1 MLTYDTKRNNA
12 PQRGGQP
19 QVKPPTE
26 EQMLHLSGAGAPQP
40 MSPALREKF
49 EPGFSADFSNIRISR
64 GHIPEELGI
73 QAVAKGTD
81 ILLDSR
87 AGMEVLGH
95 ELAHVV
101 QQAQGRVAGGF
112 PLVENAALEHEAD
125 VMGTRAASGLSAQ
138 VGHSN
143 GFGGEGV
150 TLSPMSS
157 ASAPAQCKSQEEK
170 EMEKTQISEPTLLNT
185 GTMEY
190 QNEGLDRLELNTV
203 RTRGA
208 STQDVAVAQM
218 LSNMNNPEYLAQ
230 IAQRTGSTPEEIKAK
245 MGGLVG
251 ESYAMGALEQDPAR
265 QVPEGGEKPAL
276 YSREGPMFRANFLYQ
291 KNFAKFLSGELNG
304 TAQQAVQNAQSGTL
318 EDPGQGG
325 EASASNSQFK
335 RLDQNTVDQQA
346 DLLAESAVQ
355 SAPVMAA
362 TDSFFRK
369 MREGG
374 TDFSDE
380 RLEEKMSNEIFLRG
394 FNPQIMSA
402 SAQQSGEGKEKII
415 ALSRGLQ
422 EEMSDHGK
430 AAHRNF
436 LRGRAANAV
445 AAPAR
450 PQTPAAAPA
459 PKKKK
464 GFFSRF
470 FG

>member
-1 MLTYDTKRNNA
+1 
-12 PQRGGQP
+12 
-19 QVKPPTE
+19 
-26 EQMLHLSGAGAPQP
+26 
-40 MSPALREKF
+40 
-49 EPGFSADFSNIRISR
+49 
-64 GHIPEELGI
+64 
-73 QAVAKGTD
+73 
-81 ILLDSR
+81 
-87 AGMEVLGH
+87 
-95 ELAHVV
+95 
-101 QQAQGRVAGGF
+101 
-112 PLVENAALEHEAD
+112 
-125 VMGTRAASGLSAQ
+125 
-138 VGHSN
+138 
-143 GFGGEGV
+143 
-150 TLSPMSS
+150 
-157 ASAPAQCKSQEEK
+157 
-170 EMEKTQISEPTLLNT
+170 
-185 GTMEY
+185 
-190 QNEGLDRLELNTV
+190 
-203 RTRGA
+203 
-208 STQDVAVAQM
+208 
-218 LSNMNNPEYLAQ
+218 
-230 IAQRTGSTPEEIKAK
+230 
-245 MGGLVG
+245 
-251 ESYAMGALEQDPAR
+251 
-265 QVPEGGEKPAL
+265 
-276 YSREGPMFRANFLYQ
+276 MFRGNFLYQ
-291 KNFAKFLSGELNG
+291 KNFAKFLGGELKG
-304 TAQQAVQNAQSGTL
+304 TAQQAVQNAQNGTL
-318 EDPGQGG
+318 EELGQAEQAAPGG
-325 EASASNSQFK
+325 ASNSQSK

-394 FNPQIMSA
+394 YNPQIMSA
-402 SAQQSGEGKEKII
+402 SAQQSGAGKEKTM